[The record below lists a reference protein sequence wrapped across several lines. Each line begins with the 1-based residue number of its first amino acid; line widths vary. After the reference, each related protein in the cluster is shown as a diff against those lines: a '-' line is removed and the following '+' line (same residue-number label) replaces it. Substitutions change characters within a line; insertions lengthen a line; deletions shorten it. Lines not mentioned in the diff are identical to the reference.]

1 MVAFRAT
8 LRCGHML
15 PVLSSPNLFLM
26 ERNLVL
32 PQSLLTN
39 PALFSLLYM
48 SRTIILK
55 MKSGTKQTKS
65 RLFPLKVIGR
75 GL

>member
-15 PVLSSPNLFLM
+15 PDLSSPNLFLM

-32 PQSLLTN
+32 PQSLLTT

-48 SRTIILK
+48 SRIIILK

-65 RLFPLKVIGR
+65 LVFPLKVIGR